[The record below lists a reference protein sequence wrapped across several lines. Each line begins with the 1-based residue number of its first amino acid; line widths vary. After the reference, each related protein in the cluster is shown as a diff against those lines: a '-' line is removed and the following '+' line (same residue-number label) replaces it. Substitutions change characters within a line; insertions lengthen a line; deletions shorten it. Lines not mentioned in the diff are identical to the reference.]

1 MISKRRGSSSKG
13 AINKKKTKLGKKVV
27 LIKLEIHHVLGTKIQ
42 IYMKFIN

>member
-27 LIKLEIHHVLGTKIQ
+27 MIKLETLIASVVALSI
-42 IYMKFIN
+42 